1 MKKLTQSLLLAV
13 AVLSLANCSSTTRV
27 IEVTRYTP
35 SKPTPKPKTPGPAE
49 FKVVNSY
56 DNQRL

>member
-27 IEVTRYTP
+27 IEVTRYT
-35 SKPTPKPKTPGPAE
+35 SKPTPKPKTPGPSE

>member
-1 MKKLTQSLLLAV
+1 MKKLTQSALLAV

-35 SKPTPKPKTPGPAE
+35 SKPKVTRTPGPQE